1 VAGRLYVLDRVY
13 PRLLLSRL
21 RDKRTPPPVFRETME
36 RIGEIL
42 AMEIMDTG
50 SYKMVEVETPLATA
64 RCKHPLH
71 YKDVV
76 IVGVLRAAL
85 PLVNG
90 MLRVYRE
97 AEVGFV
103 GARRIEEG
111 DTRGGR
117 EFEVEVNY
125 VKIPPLPRGG
135 LVIVA
140 DPMLAT
146 ASTLIRVLG
155 YLQAR
160 AEESA
165 AKLVVASVIA
175 SQYGVERISRLFPRV
190 DVYTVAVDP
199 VLNEKGYI
207 VPGLG
212 DAGDRSYGGG

>member
-1 VAGRLYVLDRVY
+1 MVGKLYVLDQVY
-13 PRLLLSRL
+13 PRLLLSKL
-21 RDKRTPPPVFRETME
+21 RYKGTPPPVFRETME
-36 RIGEIL
+36 KLGELL
-42 AMEIMDTG
+42 AAEIMDT
-50 SYKMVEVETPLATA
+50 SPYKLVEVETPLAVA
-64 RCKHPLH
+64 KCKHPTN

-103 GARRIEEG
+103 GARRVEEG
-111 DTRGGR
+111 DTKGGR
-117 EFEVEVNY
+117 EFQVEVNY
-125 VKIPPLPRGG
+125 VKIPPIPRGG

-146 ASTLIRVLG
+146 ASTLLKVLTR
-155 YLQAR
+155 LQDNTEEAGAR
-160 AEESA
+160 M
-165 AKLVVASVIA
+165 VVASVIA
-175 SQYGVERISRLFPRV
+175 SEYGVQRVSQKFPNV
-190 DVYTVAVDP
+190 DIYTVAVDP

-212 DAGDRSYGGG
+212 DAGDRSYGG